1 MTVIIPL
8 TPLAIISYEHST
20 LYFRTSMFGH
30 LGLIPLLFRPFESA
44 FKLSCFI
51 AFVCMTQILLK
62 YSHMKNRNN
71 SLKGKLFGS
80 GTWDYAA
87 FGSVMVLL
95 FFTEI
100 LYPLLF
106 KQHSRMQFLPL
117 MMTSMLCAS
126 GLIGCWIQSGLIVS

>member
-1 MTVIIPL
+1 
-8 TPLAIISYEHST
+8 
-20 LYFRTSMFGH
+20 
-30 LGLIPLLFRPFESA
+30 
-44 FKLSCFI
+44 
-51 AFVCMTQILLK
+51 
-62 YSHMKNRNN
+62 MKNRNN

-80 GTWDYAA
+80 GTWDYAI

-95 FFTEI
+95 YFTEI

-126 GLIGCWIQSGLIVS
+126 GLIGCWIQSGFIVSHASQIVSYERNNPNPNKQKA